1 MNFNNTFKKNA
12 IALAVTSATVLAG
25 GISGGVYAQS
35 DEEQTLEEVVVTGS
49 RIKRADLTAISP
61 VSVVSGEEFVISGN
75 LNIEQKI
82 AELPQTLPSFGPSSN
97 NPGDGTA
104 RVDLRGLGT
113 GRTLVLVNGRRYIPS
128 TQTGIV
134 DLNTI
139 PGTLIKQVDI
149 TTGGASAVYG
159 SDALAGVVNFQLVDD
174 FEGVELTTLYD
185 VTEEGDGEK
194 FNIDLTLGG
203 NFDDGRGN
211 AVLYT
216 SYSRRDAVFQ
226 DSRSFSENALV
237 DRNSQ
242 LVPGGSSGVP
252 GTRVFGGPALP
263 NGQNV
268 GIFEQDGSARTFQN
282 PQDLFNYA
290 PDNFLQLPQDRVLIT
305 GLAHYDISE
314 KARAYTEIT
323 FARNEVD
330 QELAPTPGFLG
341 TFAVNPD
348 SPFFAPD
355 VQQALNGIRTDT
367 NGDGVVNGD
376 DNAFL
381 PFIGRRFEEVG
392 SRQSL
397 DTRSGIR
404 ALVGLKGDINE
415 NWSYDAY
422 FSRSNLDLATAQ
434 NGNLSRSAIR
444 QAALV
449 TDDGTAC
456 QDPSGGC
463 APLNIFGAGNIS
475 SAAAQFVAINTSNIT
490 DIQQQVFQASV
501 SGILGSIGTADAPV
515 GVVFGVEQRKDESG
529 FRPDNALSTGDVV
542 GFNGGAPTIG
552 SFDVDEL
559 FTEISLPITNKIEL
573 WGAGRYSDYSNIGG
587 VGSFATAFNF
597 TPTEKLR
604 FRVGYQQ
611 AVRAPSVSEL
621 FLGQTQNFPTANDPC
636 AAGNVGANTSV
647 ATCEASGVPVG
658 QVGVFQQANGQV
670 QQLAGGNPNLEEE
683 SSDTFTV
690 GLVYQPTDNW
700 DLTLDYYDIEIED
713 AIATAGG
720 GAANIL
726 NLCFN
731 QIQDLSSPI
740 CQAITRRADGN
751 VNLVTALNEN
761 IANIS
766 TSGVDF
772 NVNYAGDFAFGI
784 GSEGST
790 ISWNLRGTYVF
801 ESDFQPIADLPN
813 VISCAGNFGAT
824 CGSPTNE
831 LVVNSR
837 LTWASGPWSVSS
849 LLRYLSS
856 ADDEQIENTMGFD
869 PTSIATTEISDEFYL
884 DVSASY
890 RFSDDF
896 SVNFGINNILDTE
909 PTAVSDTQG
918 EQANTFPSTYDLLGP
933 RFFVSGS
940 YRFR

>member
-12 IALAVTSATVLAG
+12 VALAVTSATML
-25 GISGGVYAQS
+25 SGGMSGIAFAQ
-35 DEEQTLEEVVVTGS
+35 DEKATELEEVIVTGS
-49 RIKRADLTAISP
+49 RIKRADLAAITP
-61 VSVVSGEEFVISGN
+61 VSVVSGEEFTISGN

-82 AELPQTLPSFGPSSN
+82 AELPQTIPSFGPSSN

-104 RVDLRGLGT
+104 RVNLRGLGT
-113 GRTLVLVNGRRYIPS
+113 ARTLVLVNGRRYIPS

-194 FNIDLTLGG
+194 FNIDLTMGG
-203 NFDDGRGN
+203 NFDDDRGN

-216 SYSRRDAVFQ
+216 SYSRRDPVFQ

-252 GTRVFGGPALP
+252 GTRVFGGPTLP
-263 NGQNV
+263 NGQTL
-268 GIFEQDGSARTFQN
+268 GIFEQNGSGRAFQN
-282 PQDLFNYA
+282 PADLFNYA
-290 PDNFLQLPQDRVLIT
+290 PDNFLQLPQDRILVT
-305 GLAHYDISE
+305 GMARYDINE
-314 KARAYTEIT
+314 KARAYTEIN

-341 TFAVNPD
+341 TFEVNPD
-348 SPFFAPD
+348 SPFFGAD
-355 VQQALNGIRTDT
+355 VQQALNGIRSDT
-367 NGDGVVNGD
+367 NGDGVVNGS

-392 SRQSL
+392 PRQSL
-397 DTRSGIR
+397 DTRTGAR
-404 ALVGLKGDINE
+404 LLVGIEGDINE
-415 NWSYDAY
+415 KWSYDAY
-422 FSRSNLDLATAQ
+422 FSRTNLDLATAQ

-444 QAALV
+444 QSALV
-449 TDDGTAC
+449 TDDGAAC
-456 QDPSGGC
+456 QDTSNGC
-463 APLNIFGAGNIS
+463 VPLNIFGAGNIS

-501 SGILGSIGTADAPV
+501 SGTLGTIGSADAPV

-529 FRPDNALSTGDVV
+529 FRPDNALSSGDVV
-542 GFNGGAPTIG
+542 GFNAGAPTIG

-559 FTEISLPITNKIEL
+559 FTEISLPVTNRVEL
-573 WGAGRYSDYSNIGG
+573 WAAGRYSDYSNIGG

-597 TPTEKLR
+597 TPTDKVR

-611 AVRAPSVSEL
+611 AVRAPNVSEL

-636 AAGNVGANTSV
+636 AQGNVGANTSV
-647 ATCEASGVPVG
+647 ATCEASGVPAG

-670 QQLAGGNPNLEEE
+670 QQLAGGNPDLQEET
-683 SSDTFTV
+683 SDTFTV
-690 GLVYQPTDNW
+690 GVVLQPTENW
-700 DLTLDYYDIEIED
+700 DITLDYYDIEIED

-731 QIQDLSSPI
+731 QIQDISSPI
-740 CQAITRRADGN
+740 CQAITRRPDGN
-751 VNLVTALNEN
+751 VNIVTALNEN

-766 TSGVDF
+766 TSGIDF
-772 NVNYAGDFAFGI
+772 NANYSGNLNFG
-784 GSEGST
+784 
-790 ISWNLRGTYVF
+790 
-801 ESDFQPIADLPN
+801 PIADLPN
-813 VISCAGNFGAT
+813 VNRCAGNFGAT

-831 LVVNSR
+831 LVLNSR

-849 LLRYLSS
+849 LVRYLSS
-856 ADDEQIENTMGFD
+856 VDDEQIENTEGFD
-869 PTSIATTEISDEFYL
+869 PSSIAVTEIDDEVYL
-884 DVSASY
+884 DISASY
-890 RFSDDF
+890 RFSEDF
-896 SVNFGINNILDTE
+896 TMNFGINNILDTE

-933 RFFVSGS
+933 RFFVSAS